1 MNSTEKRGEIM
12 PNAPCVSEGLRPSQ
26 RRAGTGI
33 ASSVK
38 RLDYEPVVQQMHA
51 HPRCAHPANDM
62 NENLSLGRIFGIHV
76 GLNWSLLVVAA
87 LIAWSLA
94 TSLLPSASPGQTSG
108 AYWTAGVVSAFVFLA
123 SLLAHELAHSVVAM
137 RRGVKVEGITLWL
150 FGGVSRFSSDTASP
164 GAQALITFVGPLT
177 SLVLGVLFY
186 LVAVAAGGGAHPGLF
201 SATLAWLGYINI
213 SLGVFNLVPA
223 FPLDGGRLLQSLI
236 WLRTGDRL
244 RATRIAARI
253 GMLFAYLLTAYGLA
267 TFIFAGSLIGGVWSV
282 FLGWF
287 LLSAARSEEVGG
299 LIRQAL
305 AGIAVAQVMTPNPVQ
320 APDDIS
326 VEDAL
331 HGYVLASRHSTFP
344 THDAAGR
351 LSGLLT
357 LTALKNVE
365 PGARPTTLIRQII
378 CPLEKVSTA
387 SPADPISNLLAVS
400 DGCSEGRTL
409 VVDGGRLVG
418 IISPSDINR
427 LLQKSV
433 SGRSLVP
440 AGSA

>member
-1 MNSTEKRGEIM
+1 MSDVAAI
-12 PNAPCVSEGLRPSQ
+12 NAHV
-26 RRAGTGI
+26 RRA
-33 ASSVK
+33 
-38 RLDYEPVVQQMHA
+38 
-51 HPRCAHPANDM
+51 AHPALDM
-62 NENLSLGRIFGIHV
+62 NENLSLGRIAGIHV

-94 TSLLPSASPGQTSG
+94 TSLLPSAAPGQASG
-108 AYWTAGVVSAFVFLA
+108 AYWAAGVISAFVFLA
-123 SLLAHELAHSVVAM
+123 SLLAHELAHSVVAV
-137 RRGVKVEGITLWL
+137 RRGVRVEGITLWL
-150 FGGVSRFSSDTASP
+150 FGGVSRFKSETSSP

-177 SLVLGVLFY
+177 SLVLGAVFY
-186 LVAVAAGGGAHPGLF
+186 LVSVAVGGGAHPGLLP
-201 SATLAWLGYINI
+201 ATLSWLGYINI

-253 GMLFAYLLTAYGLA
+253 GMGFAYLLIAYGLA
-267 TFIFAGSLIGGVWSV
+267 TFFVAGSLIGGIWAV

-287 LLSAARSEEVGG
+287 LLSAARSEEAGG

-305 AGIAVAQVMTPNPVQ
+305 SGISVADVMTPNPVQ
-320 APDDIS
+320 APDTIS

-357 LTALKNVE
+357 LTALKNV
-365 PGARPTTLIRQII
+365 PPSARATTLIREVT
-378 CPLEKVSTA
+378 CPVDRVSTA
-387 SPADPISNLLAVS
+387 SSADPVTNLLGVAE
-400 DGCSEGRTL
+400 GCSEGRTL

-427 LLQKSV
+427 LLQRSL
-433 SGRSLVP
+433 SGRSQVP

>member
-1 MNSTEKRGEIM
+1 
-12 PNAPCVSEGLRPSQ
+12 
-26 RRAGTGI
+26 
-33 ASSVK
+33 
-38 RLDYEPVVQQMHA
+38 
-51 HPRCAHPANDM
+51 M

-94 TSLLPSASPGQTSG
+94 SSLLPSASPGQTSS
-108 AYWTAGVVSAFVFLA
+108 AYWTAGVVSALVFLV
-123 SLLAHELAHSVVAM
+123 SLLAHELAHSVVAV

-150 FGGVSRFSSDTASP
+150 FGGVSRFSSETSSP

-186 LVAVAAGGGAHPGLF
+186 LVAVAAGGGANPGLF

-253 GMLFAYLLTAYGLA
+253 GMLFAYLLIAYGLA

-287 LLSAARSEEVGG
+287 LLNAARSEETGG

-305 AGIAVAQVMTPNPVQ
+305 AGVTVAQVMTPNPVQ
-320 APDDIS
+320 APDDVS

-331 HGYVLASRHSTFP
+331 HGYILASRHSTFP

-357 LTALKNVE
+357 LTALKNVA
-365 PGARPTTLIRQII
+365 PGARPTTLIKQII
-378 CPLEKVSTA
+378 CPLDKVSTA
-387 SPADPISNLLAVS
+387 GPADPITNLLAAS

-409 VVDGGRLVG
+409 VVDAGRLVG
-418 IISPSDINR
+418 IVSPSDLNR
-427 LLQKSV
+427 LLQTSV
-433 SGRSLVP
+433 SGHSVV
-440 AGSA
+440 ATGSA

>member
-1 MNSTEKRGEIM
+1 
-12 PNAPCVSEGLRPSQ
+12 
-26 RRAGTGI
+26 
-33 ASSVK
+33 
-38 RLDYEPVVQQMHA
+38 
-51 HPRCAHPANDM
+51 M

-94 TSLLPSASPGQTSG
+94 TSLLPTASPGQTSG
-108 AYWTAGVVSAFVFLA
+108 AYWTAGFISAFVFLA
-123 SLLAHELAHSVVAM
+123 SLLAHELAHSVAAT

-177 SLVLGVLFY
+177 SLVLGAVFY
-186 LVAVAAGGGAHPGLF
+186 LAAVAVGGGAHPGLF
-201 SATLAWLGYINI
+201 SATLSWLGYINI

-253 GMLFAYLLTAYGLA
+253 GMGFAYLLIAYGLA

-299 LIRQAL
+299 MIRQAL
-305 AGIAVAQVMTPNPVQ
+305 SGMTVAQVMTPNPVQ
-320 APDDIS
+320 APDGIS

-344 THDAAGR
+344 TYDEAGR

-357 LTALKNVE
+357 LTALKNVA
-365 PGARPTTLIRQII
+365 PGARPTTLIKEII
-378 CPLEKVSTA
+378 CPLDEVSTA
-387 SPADPISNLLAVS
+387 NPADPVTSVLGLPE
-400 DGCSEGRTL
+400 GCSEGRTL
-409 VVDGGRLVG
+409 IVDGGRLVG

-427 LLQKSV
+427 LLQRSV
-433 SGRSLVP
+433 SGRSQVA
-440 AGSA
+440 AGR

>member
-1 MNSTEKRGEIM
+1 
-12 PNAPCVSEGLRPSQ
+12 
-26 RRAGTGI
+26 
-33 ASSVK
+33 
-38 RLDYEPVVQQMHA
+38 
-51 HPRCAHPANDM
+51 M
-62 NENLSLGRIFGIHV
+62 NENISLGRIFGIHV
-76 GLNWSLLVVAA
+76 GFNWSLLVVAA

-94 TSLLPSASPGQTSG
+94 TGILPPAAPGETSS

-123 SLLAHELAHSVVAM
+123 SLLAHELAHSVVAV

-150 FGGVSRFSSDTASP
+150 FGGVSRFSSETNSP
-164 GAQALITFVGPLT
+164 GSQALITFVGPLT
-177 SLVLGVLFY
+177 SLVLGVVFY
-186 LVAVAAGGGAHPGLF
+186 LVAVAVGGGAHPSLF
-201 SATLAWLGYINI
+201 AVTLSWLGYINI

-253 GMLFAYLLTAYGLA
+253 GMGFAYLLIAYGLA
-267 TFIFAGSLIGGVWSV
+267 TFVFAGSLIGGVWSV

-305 AGIAVAQVMTPNPVQ
+305 SGLTVAQVMTPNPVQ

-326 VEDAL
+326 VDDAL

-344 THDAAGR
+344 THDAAGL

-357 LTALKNVE
+357 LTALKNVA
-365 PGARPTTLIRQII
+365 PDARPTTLIKEII
-378 CPLEKVSTA
+378 CPLDKVSTA
-387 SPADPISNLLAVS
+387 GPADPVTKLLGLPE
-400 DGCSEGRTL
+400 GCSEGRTL
-409 VVDGGRLVG
+409 IIDAGRLVG

-427 LLQKSV
+427 LLQRSV
-433 SGRSLVP
+433 
-440 AGSA
+440 AGQSQVLARNAP

>member
-1 MNSTEKRGEIM
+1 M
-12 PNAPCVSEGLRPSQ
+12 SEN
-26 RRAGTGI
+26 I
-33 ASSVK
+33 
-38 RLDYEPVVQQMHA
+38 
-51 HPRCAHPANDM
+51 
-62 NENLSLGRIFGIHV
+62 SLGLIFGIHV
-76 GLNWSLLVVAA
+76 GFNWSLLVVAA

-94 TSLLPSASPGQTSG
+94 TGILPSGAPGETSS
-108 AYWTAGVVSAFVFLA
+108 AYWTAGVVSALVFLA
-123 SLLAHELAHSVVAM
+123 SLLAHELAHSVVAV

-150 FGGVSRFSSDTASP
+150 FGGVSRFSSETNSP
-164 GAQALITFVGPLT
+164 GSQALITFVGPLT
-177 SLVLGVLFY
+177 SLVLGVVFY
-186 LVAVAAGGGAHPGLF
+186 LVAEAISGAHPSLF
-201 SATLAWLGYINI
+201 AVTLSWLGYINI
-213 SLGVFNLVPA
+213 SLGAFNLVPA

-253 GMLFAYLLTAYGLA
+253 GMLFAYLLIAYGLA
-267 TFIFAGSLIGGVWSV
+267 TFIFAGSLIGGVWLV

-287 LLSAARSEEVGG
+287 LLSAARSEETGG

-305 AGIAVAQVMTPNPVQ
+305 AGMTVAQVMTPNPVQ

-326 VEDAL
+326 VDDAL

-344 THDAAGR
+344 AHDAAGR

-357 LTALKNVE
+357 LAALKNVA
-365 PGARPTTLIRQII
+365 PAARSTTLIKEII
-378 CPLEKVSTA
+378 CPLDKVSA
-387 SPADPISNLLAVS
+387 AGSADPITNLLAGP

-418 IISPSDINR
+418 IVSPSDISR

-433 SGRSLVP
+433 SGRSQVA

>member
-1 MNSTEKRGEIM
+1 
-12 PNAPCVSEGLRPSQ
+12 
-26 RRAGTGI
+26 
-33 ASSVK
+33 
-38 RLDYEPVVQQMHA
+38 
-51 HPRCAHPANDM
+51 M

-123 SLLAHELAHSVVAM
+123 SLLAHELAHSVVAT
-137 RRGVKVEGITLWL
+137 RRGVKVDGITLWL

-164 GAQALITFVGPLT
+164 GAQAVITFVGPLT
-177 SLVLGVLFY
+177 SLVLGAVFY
-186 LVAVAAGGGAHPGLF
+186 VMSVALGGGAHPGLLA
-201 SATLAWLGYINI
+201 ATLSWLGYINI

-253 GMLFAYLLTAYGLA
+253 GMLFAYLLIAYGLA
-267 TFIFAGSLIGGVWSV
+267 TFIFAGSLIGGVWLV

-287 LLSAARSEEVGG
+287 LLSAARSEETGG

-305 AGIAVAQVMTPNPVQ
+305 SGMTVAQVMTPNPVQ

-357 LTALKNVE
+357 LTALKNVA
-365 PGARPTTLIRQII
+365 PAARPTTLIKEII
-378 CPLEKVSTA
+378 CPLDKVSTA
-387 SPADPISNLLAVS
+387 GSADPITNLLAVS

-433 SGRSLVP
+433 SGRSQLA
-440 AGSA
+440 AGST

>member
-1 MNSTEKRGEIM
+1 
-12 PNAPCVSEGLRPSQ
+12 
-26 RRAGTGI
+26 
-33 ASSVK
+33 
-38 RLDYEPVVQQMHA
+38 
-51 HPRCAHPANDM
+51 M

-76 GLNWSLLVVAA
+76 GLNWSPLVVAA

-108 AYWTAGVVSAFVFLA
+108 AYWTAGVVSAFVFLV

-186 LVAVAAGGGAHPGLF
+186 LVAVAAGGGANPGLF

-253 GMLFAYLLTAYGLA
+253 GMLFAYLLIAYGLA
-267 TFIFAGSLIGGVWSV
+267 TFIFAGSLIGGVWAV

-287 LLSAARSEEVGG
+287 LLSAARSEEAGG

-305 AGIAVAQVMTPNPVQ
+305 SGMTVAQVMTPNPVQ

-357 LTALKNVE
+357 LTALKNVASA
-365 PGARPTTLIRQII
+365 ARPTTLIKEII
-378 CPLEKVSTA
+378 CPLDKVSTA
-387 SPADPISNLLAVS
+387 GSADPITNLLAVS

-418 IISPSDINR
+418 IVSPSDLNR
-427 LLQKSV
+427 LLQTSV
-433 SGRSLVP
+433 SGRSRV
-440 AGSA
+440 ATGSA

>member
-1 MNSTEKRGEIM
+1 
-12 PNAPCVSEGLRPSQ
+12 
-26 RRAGTGI
+26 
-33 ASSVK
+33 
-38 RLDYEPVVQQMHA
+38 
-51 HPRCAHPANDM
+51 M

-108 AYWTAGVVSAFVFLA
+108 AYWTAGVISAFVFLA

-186 LVAVAAGGGAHPGLF
+186 LVAVATGNGAHPGLF

-253 GMLFAYLLTAYGLA
+253 GMLFAYLLIAYGLA

-305 AGIAVAQVMTPNPVQ
+305 SGMTVAQVMTPNPVQ
-320 APDDIS
+320 APDDIT

-357 LTALKNVE
+357 LTALKNVATA
-365 PGARPTTLIRQII
+365 ARPTTLIKEII
-378 CPLEKVSTA
+378 CALDKVSTA
-387 SPADPISNLLAVS
+387 RSADPITNLLAVS

-418 IISPSDINR
+418 IVSPSDINR

-433 SGRSLVP
+433 SGRSQAA
-440 AGSA
+440 AGSAAPRFQPRQGS